1 MPFWQKRKI
10 GGDLFYKVVSIHHWI
25 GSDGIGTFKH
35 GLNTNNTGA
44 PFPWGVKINTMNKDK
59 TAFVFVV

>member
-1 MPFWQKRKI
+1 M
-10 GGDLFYKVVSIHHWI
+10 VSIHHRI
-25 GSDGIGTFKH
+25 GSDGIGIFIH